1 MLNYSL
7 DSDEGDTCYT
17 KLLLASPDEVL
28 KQVTDHVAFLFYVV
42 YHTDSK
48 CSQSESTQF
57 RSE

>member
-7 DSDEGDTCYT
+7 DSDEGDTCYA

-28 KQVTDHVAFLFYVV
+28 KQVIDHVMQYFVM

-48 CSQSESTQF
+48 CSQSETIKF